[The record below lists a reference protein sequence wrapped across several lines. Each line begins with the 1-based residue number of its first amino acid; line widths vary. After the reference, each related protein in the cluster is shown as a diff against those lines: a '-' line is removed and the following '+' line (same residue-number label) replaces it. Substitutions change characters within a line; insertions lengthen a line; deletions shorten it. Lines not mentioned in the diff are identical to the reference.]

1 MAEPAS
7 AYICAGP
14 PETGKSTSLNVS
26 AECCA
31 RSLVRVTGGQS
42 SLAIT
47 VSGDEDDMALYI
59 QDEMD
64 TDSDGKGRST
74 KLAQTAL
81 SDKTIEYRVKSQKAD
96 GTWFLDKQ
104 TAIRRIVFASSTNF
118 LGDVPEAMLSRACT
132 IELIA
137 NKGSGGSGKGIA
149 DEKRALTNLGVA
161 TATDPLA
168 RRQRN
173 AHVLASRLLM
183 AQTSRFWSL
192 HSIGAIPTIS
202 TIIFTAFC
210 SILHTNFKGFELSPR
225 RIADLRTLSEAIM
238 VFDVCSL
245 WYTVVGKQFNYDPIV
260 EALFYNAKAFVRSE
274 HCVAAW
280 SVMEQSTTLNV
291 QLQEVGSVL
300 KTQIKVDKETHQPI
314 VHETADG
321 AYFELIQNKKEQIF
335 GTLKSVFPN
344 FGPGLIRRLMKVI
357 DEGSCNGSPNIR
369 VLPID
374 GQDRFLCSA
383 EWINDSITSPRTPA
397 ESAIIKVCH
406 RFAND
411 TSFCN
416 PDFENEADMLVFR
429 SKIRT
434 CIMTAGEGS
443 ATGSLVMP
451 ELEGLSDSAIA
462 LAIQFMKRI
471 KDSETGCVLFDAC
484 DMGRSC
490 KYVDQEAKP
499 DGRLS
504 DVVPH
509 KVKLPHREIAPLLIS
524 KKLIAAVCD
533 SSGTTET
540 ESDKLCL
547 SILSIGDHNKYCNN
561 AVFSGVNQL
570 GTHQFYSHITL
581 KETFETTITVTN
593 PFYVGATTFD
603 EYYPSEYDES
613 SDTVAQTPLVDPGIY
628 IRTKVFPEN
637 HKQVT
642 LSKHSE
648 LELKLQNAYMARI
661 PDQFR
666 DAFRQV

>member
-7 AYICAGP
+7 CYICAGP

-47 VSGDEDDMALYI
+47 VTGDEDDMALYI

-64 TDSDGKGRST
+64 TDTDGRGRST

-81 SDKTIEYRVKSQKAD
+81 SDKVIEYRVKSQKAD

-104 TAIRRIVFASSTNF
+104 TAIRRIVFATSTNF
-118 LGDVPEAMLSRACT
+118 LGDVPDAMLSRACT

-137 NKGSGGSGKGIA
+137 NKGSGMGGSSAA
-149 DEKRALTNLGVA
+149 DEKRARTNLGVA

-173 AHVLASRLLM
+173 AFVLASRLLM

-192 HSIGAIPTIS
+192 HAIGAVPTIS
-202 TIIFTAFC
+202 TIVFTAFC
-210 SILHTNFKGFELSPR
+210 SILHTNFKAFELSPR

-245 WYTVVGKQFNYDPIV
+245 WYTCVGKEYNYDPVV
-260 EALFYNAKAFVRSE
+260 EALFYNSRAFVRAE
-274 HCVAAW
+274 HCVSAW
-280 SVMEQSTTLNV
+280 SIMEQSTTLNV

-335 GTLKSVFPN
+335 ATLRSVFPN

-374 GQDRFLCSA
+374 GQERFLCSA

-397 ESAIIKVCH
+397 ETAIIKICH
-406 RFAND
+406 RFCND
-411 TSFCN
+411 NSMCN
-416 PDFENEADMLVFR
+416 PEFDRESEMLVFR

-434 CIMTAGEGS
+434 CIMTGGNS
-443 ATGSLVMP
+443 GPTTSLTMP
-451 ELEGLSDSAIA
+451 ELDGLSDSAIA
-462 LAIQFMKRI
+462 LAMQFMKRI
-471 KDSETGCVLFDAC
+471 KHPETGESVFDAC
-484 DMGRSC
+484 DMARSC

-499 DGRLS
+499 DGTLS
-504 DVVPH
+504 EVVPH
-509 KVKLPHREIAPLLIS
+509 KVKLPQREIAPLLMS
-524 KKLIAAVCD
+524 KELIAAVCD
-533 SSGTTET
+533 TSGGTVT
-540 ESDKLCL
+540 ESDKLCM
-547 SILSIGDHNKYCNN
+547 SILSVGGHRKYLNHS
-561 AVFSGVNQL
+561 VFSGVNQL
-570 GTHQFYSHITL
+570 GTHKFYSQIIL
-581 KETFETTITVTN
+581 KDNFDSTVTVTN
-593 PFYVGATTFD
+593 PFFVGANTFD
-603 EYYPSEYDES
+603 NYYPPES
-613 SDTVAQTPLVDPGIY
+613 SDDCESPEHNCVVDPGIY
-628 IRTKVFPEN
+628 VRTKVFPEDQS
-637 HKQVT
+637 KIT

-648 LELKLQNAYMARI
+648 LEDKLQAAYMMRI
-661 PDQFR
+661 PKQFHSI
-666 DAFRQV
+666 FNKF